1 MGARSQEPGVR
12 MALVKQCANAFLRCS
27 DPEVLQQL
35 SDSLLPYDVIA
46 CGQKWLAYLTPFF
59 TETEHRKPRCQHRT
73 FFAQVEYCDNLIFR
87 RRAATDTLSDRLLDA
102 NRTPGLPDKQTT

>member
-1 MGARSQEPGVR
+1 MGASSQEPGVR

-59 TETEHRKPRCQHRT
+59 TETEHRKAGSPHRIL
-73 FFAQVEYCDNLIFR
+73 FAQVEYCAPLISR
-87 RRAATDTLSDRLLDA
+87 RRAALDALSDRLLD
-102 NRTPGLPDKQTT
+102 